1 MELSDGLPSRVPGSL
16 TLPSTLLLPLLG
28 SGWGLVW
35 AALTG
40 HLLCTAT
47 IPNRGSH
54 GACCGLLW
62 ARPPS
67 PTRVPMASAGGT
79 SPLTLPLTAGAH
91 VHPMIKDPGS
101 HFTLQEVEEVW
112 WVPGTGPSAGWAQR
126 FHTWEQVGSLP
137 GRVLPG
143 RETVRGQALGRSR
156 GAGGKRRGTC
166 PDSRGAGTSPSGEVR
181 PNQPRRSCPPLG
193 PRRMEWE
200 AGATLAQS
208 PQASPPRA
216 GLPRPHRSIGTAQ
229 RAGGRPGPAAQIE
242 PSGGRDTLHGR
253 GCPALTGT
261 SPPRRARPAGEALP
275 PWLCPRLSPLRPWP
289 STSPCCCS

>member
-1 MELSDGLPSRVPGSL
+1 MCPAWLGSGKVALEGTVELSDGLPSRVPGSL

-156 GAGGKRRGTC
+156 GAGGKRWG
-166 PDSRGAGTSPSGEVR
+166 D
-181 PNQPRRSCPPLG
+181 
-193 PRRMEWE
+193 
-200 AGATLAQS
+200 
-208 PQASPPRA
+208 
-216 GLPRPHRSIGTAQ
+216 LP
-229 RAGGRPGPAAQIE
+229 
-242 PSGGRDTLHGR
+242 
-253 GCPALTGT
+253 
-261 SPPRRARPAGEALP
+261 
-275 PWLCPRLSPLRPWP
+275 
-289 STSPCCCS
+289 